1 MISPNGTRYDNIDD
15 VLHINARA
23 RFTHSQKGP
32 SIFITVC
39 TSGKKKR
46 QNIYFFHSVFRA
58 QYLRFLNVCS
68 RYTVTLC
75 ECCQHLV
82 LTERSDEYFIVETIT
97 GTITMH
103 ICHTLAQTDGERA
116 DIRVECVSGRCHIFS
131 DSKWFD

>member
-1 MISPNGTRYDNIDD
+1 MGHDMIILMMCCISMREPGSLTPKRDRPFS
-15 VLHINARA
+15 LPFAHR
-23 RFTHSQKGP
+23 G
-32 SIFITVC
+32 
-39 TSGKKKR
+39 KKR